1 MFLEG
6 PFTVFAPTN
15 EAFAE
20 IPKDTLDAL
29 LADKEAL
36 TGGILMF

>member
-1 MFLEG
+1 M
-6 PFTVFAPTN
+6 FAPTN

-20 IPKDTLDAL
+20 IPKDALDAL

-36 TGGILMF
+36 TGGIFTDK